1 MKEIVADKVGVATIA
16 SGTCSLVWGK
26 TMAEDSL
33 GLVLLQPE
41 SFFDDRISITRSE
54 VFID

>member
-1 MKEIVADKVGVATIA
+1 MKKIVADKVGVAMIA
-16 SGTCSLVWGK
+16 GGTRSLVWGK

-33 GLVLLQPE
+33 GLVLLQRE
-41 SFFDDRISITRSE
+41 SFFDDRISITWSE